1 MRTKC
6 LGILELVGSSEQ
18 DEAEISL
25 CSSDVWATITGPR
38 QRKTAVLAQDK
49 GSLMTQ
55 MTEQS
60 SHHQVE
66 LKQVIQVKNTASQ
79 EEQEQEQAELKQD
92 IRFLFFLLNGMLVWF
107 WLVESYA
114 D

>member
-1 MRTKC
+1 MKQQFPSAQATSGQ
-6 LGILELVGSSEQ
+6 L
-18 DEAEISL
+18 SL
-25 CSSDVWATITGPR
+25 ALDKEKA
-38 QRKTAVLAQDK
+38 AVLAQDK
-49 GSLMTQ
+49 GSLMAQ

-79 EEQEQEQAELKQD
+79 EEQGQEQAELKQD
-92 IRFLFFLLNGMLVWF
+92 IRFLFFLLSGMLVWF
-107 WLVESYA
+107 WLVESYV